1 MNNEQLLYQLEICKE
16 EIGKLIQIVKKHDFT
31 IAEGEIVNETSA
43 LDISRNDRLPKAN
56 CYYTDN
62 TKRSIQVFSYKI
74 WIDDSSKSIYNEAER
89 IFRLDDEEDE
99 FIKLEFG
106 HLCIIGVTK
115 KRTYKVYQ
123 NNGITLFNRE
133 NRTSPFTW
141 D

>member
-1 MNNEQLLYQLEICKE
+1 MNNEQLLYQLEICKK
-16 EIGKLIQIVKKHDFT
+16 EIDKLIQIVKKHDL
-31 IAEGEIVNETSA
+31 GEMVNETSIPD
-43 LDISRNDRLPKAN
+43 LRDNWLSRKAN

-74 WIDDSSKSIYNEAER
+74 WIDDGSKSIYNEAER
-89 IFRLDDEEDE
+89 IFRLNDEEDE

-133 NRTSPFTW
+133 NKTSSSTW